1 MHIRDNAVSFNPF
14 SLYTSRLGGDEK
26 VNPDALGILVIR
38 EKAEEFFYRRYQGF
52 NTLVVRI

>member
-1 MHIRDNAVSFNPF
+1 M
-14 SLYTSRLGGDEK
+14 GGDEE